1 MSPHPTE
8 FELRVAKAI
17 YDADGTG
24 VLSGADWNNL
34 RADHREVML
43 RRARAAIAEVHK
55 FSSFYRSNTCATGAP
70 ERT

>member
-1 MSPHPTE
+1 MIHHPTE

-17 YDADGTG
+17 YDADGIG

-34 RADHREVML
+34 NRDHREVML

-55 FSSFYRSNTCATGAP
+55 FSSFYRTNTQLPSPP
-70 ERT
+70 EGP